1 MPYEKCKYIFT
12 NNSKNHKKGE
22 ICHAVIRKKTNG
34 SYCWQHQHVQGEEIE
49 LNHPNIEDTEDEKID
64 FIQLENSS
72 KK

>member
-12 NNSKNHKKGE
+12 NNSKNHQKGTV
-22 ICHAVIRKKTNG
+22 CGAAIRKKANG
-34 SYCWQHQHVQGEEIE
+34 AYCWQHQHAQGEEIE
-49 LNHPNIEDTEDEKID
+49 IKQVEDIENKNFD